1 MSSSK
6 LFKCNICNKSYE
18 WRKSLT
24 RHLRECHNRDKS
36 YVSPTSMTPSKKPP
50 GTVSEDRVGEKLEF
64 EHPFSMIVAGPS
76 RSGKTHWVIDLLVNM
91 ETRIVPTPASITYC
105 YAHWQKKYDY
115 LKENDPSVQFY
126 EGLPSTAHF
135 KTLSNAIVVF
145 DDLMDASMG
154 NQNMMN
160 MFTEKSH
167 HQNISVILMMQ
178 NIFHQGSKSRSIQLN
193 TQYMVLFKNARD
205 RQQIKTLARQMY
217 PQKWKNFMEHFE
229 YETSKP
235 FGKVIIDL
243 RPSTGEEHRLVSD
256 NNKVSDL
263 IAKQFEQQQRTLQ
276 YTNPNLAQA
285 RKVQENMKSI
295 LDDPALNDG
304 EKASRY
310 SNLMRDYQIYMSNA
324 EKNHPAVPTPILPIA
339 PIPQLVTVKKSEE
352 TPASSY
358 FTPPSSHL
366 MTVKKR
372 EETPASIQ
380 QFAPQVPAPY
390 FTGYLPTPPDSNF
403 RLARRTPLPTTS
415 SEEDSDESNLRL
427 FVSASDDE
435 MTRFRKQRKGEQK
448 YNLRLKRKKEEHKLR

>member
-1 MSSSK
+1 MSYQ
-6 LFKCNICNKSYE
+6 C
-18 WRKSLT
+18 
-24 RHLRECHNRDKS
+24 
-36 YVSPTSMTPSKKPP
+36 PTCSKKYEYKHTLARHIHHKHKDVLHDDSRNVLP
-50 GTVSEDRVGEKLEF
+50 VSEDRVGEKLEF

-243 RPSTGEEHRLVSD
+243 RPNTQEEDRIVSEKD
-256 NNKVSDL
+256 HQDLHNVNNL
-263 IAKQFEQQQRTLQ
+263 IAKQFEHQQKTLQ

>member
-24 RHLRECHNRDKS
+24 RHLRESHNRDKS
-36 YVSPTSMTPSKKPP
+36 CVSPTSMTPSKKPP

-135 KTLSNAIVVF
+135 KTISNAIVVF

-178 NIFHQGSKSRSIQLN
+178 NIFHQGSKSRSI
-193 TQYMVLFKNARD
+193 
-205 RQQIKTLARQMY
+205 
-217 PQKWKNFMEHFE
+217 H
-229 YETSKP
+229 
-235 FGKVIIDL
+235 
-243 RPSTGEEHRLVSD
+243 
-256 NNKVSDL
+256 
-263 IAKQFEQQQRTLQ
+263 
-276 YTNPNLAQA
+276 
-285 RKVQENMKSI
+285 SI
-295 LDDPALNDG
+295 HG
-304 EKASRY
+304 
-310 SNLMRDYQIYMSNA
+310 
-324 EKNHPAVPTPILPIA
+324 
-339 PIPQLVTVKKSEE
+339 
-352 TPASSY
+352 
-358 FTPPSSHL
+358 
-366 MTVKKR
+366 
-372 EETPASIQ
+372 
-380 QFAPQVPAPY
+380 
-390 FTGYLPTPPDSNF
+390 
-403 RLARRTPLPTTS
+403 
-415 SEEDSDESNLRL
+415 
-427 FVSASDDE
+427 FV
-435 MTRFRKQRKGEQK
+435 
-448 YNLRLKRKKEEHKLR
+448 